1 MCRVRSTV
9 KTCVV
14 MIIYAE
20 SVFLRSLDLIS
31 RFDKKIMP
39 KWYAKNVNRE
49 ELEEFL
55 GLLFLEGLHRS
66 ARVNYGN
73 LEECID
79 VFHIT
84 MSSNRSLFLLRV
96 LRFVNKQGRQISKLG
111 KFALVRLILTCL
123 EENY

>member
-73 LEECID
+73 WNVSTYSTLQCPVID
-79 VFHIT
+79 LYF
-84 MSSNRSLFLLRV
+84 
-96 LRFVNKQGRQISKLG
+96 
-111 KFALVRLILTCL
+111 
-123 EENY
+123 Y